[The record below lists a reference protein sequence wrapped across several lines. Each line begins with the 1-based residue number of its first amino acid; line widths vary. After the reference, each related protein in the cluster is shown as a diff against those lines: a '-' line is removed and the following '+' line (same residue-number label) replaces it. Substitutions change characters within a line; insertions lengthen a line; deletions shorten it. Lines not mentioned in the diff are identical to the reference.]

1 MKLADLKGGDVV
13 RIKLSHWQVPMVAR
27 VLGRGKEHCQLHGDF
42 IDTTIRFRKHKGMN
56 LRESV
61 MFDLREH
68 GGEPELLEAVDAE
81 TRALVE
87 AMTI

>member
-1 MKLADLKGGDVV
+1 MILADLKSGDVV
-13 RIKLSHWQVPMVAR
+13 RVKLSHWQVPMIAR
-27 VLGRGKEHCQLHGDF
+27 VIGRGKEHCQLHGDF
-42 IDTTIRFRKHKGMN
+42 IDTTIRFRKHKGLN

-68 GGEPELLEAVDAE
+68 GGEPEILEPVDAE
-81 TRALVE
+81 TCAKVE